1 MTTINTDDS
10 PVSHPAAAKETK
22 EQEEKPKKYP
32 YLELLHQLQAISA
45 AKFNTYDDDEEED
58 DSDLKNNNTTTST
71 SSKEEV
77 EWDLSTDAQL
87 ATLLHEFTSHIQKR
101 TYHVSSQIRH
111 LQNSVNQVG
120 ITVGLVQHDIMQMS
134 NEICMEQ
141 VVGEDDDD
149 DDENDNREGAQTNN
163 DDTHDDTNNNNIDDD
178 DDDDSSADIARLE
191 AEEKAAIQNGVKALS
206 LFFDPKRKRSS
217 MQQQQDKH
225 GSSNS
230 NNNNID
236 EGIITTSDTNTA
248 EETNIIINTTIT
260 DGEENVIGEN
270 CYFYPAA
277 DADVFNSRPLP
288 FIVGSREFMES
299 SCSGGDGEF
308 DRIED

>member
-1 MTTINTDDS
+1 M
-10 PVSHPAAAKETK
+10 
-22 EQEEKPKKYP
+22 EKKKYP
-32 YLELLHQLQAISA
+32 YLELLHHLQAISST
-45 AKFNTYDDDEEED
+45 KFNTHHDDENEED
-58 DSDLKNNNTTTST
+58 DESDLKNNNTITISPT
-71 SSKEEV
+71 SSKE

-101 TYHVSSQIRH
+101 THHVSSQIKN

-120 ITVGLVQHDIMQMS
+120 ITVGLVQHDMMQMS

-149 DDENDNREGAQTNN
+149 DDENDNRKGAE
-163 DDTHDDTNNNNIDDD
+163 THDDNDD

-191 AEEKAAIQNGVKALS
+191 AEEKAAIQNGMKALS

-217 MQQQQDKH
+217 MQQQQQDKN
-225 GSSNS
+225 GTS

-236 EGIITTSDTNTA
+236 EGIIPASDTTTAA
-248 EETNIIINTTIT
+248 EETNIVINTTIT

-299 SCSGGDGEF
+299 SCGGDGEF

>member
-1 MTTINTDDS
+1 M
-10 PVSHPAAAKETK
+10 
-22 EQEEKPKKYP
+22 EKKKYP
-32 YLELLHQLQAISA
+32 YLELLHHLQAISST
-45 AKFNTYDDDEEED
+45 KFNTHHDDENEED
-58 DSDLKNNNTTTST
+58 DESDLKNNNTITRSPT
-71 SSKEEV
+71 SSKE

-101 TYHVSSQIRH
+101 THRVSSQIRN

-120 ITVGLVQHDIMQMS
+120 ITVGLVQHDMMQMS

-141 VVGEDDDD
+141 VVGEDDD
-149 DDENDNREGAQTNN
+149 ENDNGVGVKTNNN
-163 DDTHDDTNNNNIDDD
+163 DDTHDDTNNNIDDD

-191 AEEKAAIQNGVKALS
+191 AEEKAAIQNGMKALS
-206 LFFDPKRKRSS
+206 LFFDPKRKSS
-217 MQQQQDKH
+217 SIQQQRDKN
-225 GSSNS
+225 GTNS
-230 NNNNID
+230 NNNID
-236 EGIITTSDTNTA
+236 EGIIPTSDTTAA
-248 EETNIIINTTIT
+248 EETNIIINATIT

-299 SCSGGDGEF
+299 SCGGDGEF

>member
-10 PVSHPAAAKETK
+10 PVSHPAAAEETK
-22 EQEEKPKKYP
+22 EQQTNNNSMEKKYP
-32 YLELLHQLQAISA
+32 YLELLHQLQSISA
-45 AKFNTYDDDEEED
+45 AKFNTFDDDDD
-58 DSDLKNNNTTTST
+58 DSDLKNNNKTTSA
-71 SSKEEV
+71 SSKVEK

-101 TYHVSSQIRH
+101 THQVSSQIRN

-120 ITVGLVQHDIMQMS
+120 ITVGLVQHDMMQMS

-149 DDENDNREGAQTNN
+149 DNGVGDQTNNN
-163 DDTHDDTNNNNIDDD
+163 DDTHDETNNNIDD

-191 AEEKAAIQNGVKALS
+191 AEEKAAIQNGMKALS

-217 MQQQQDKH
+217 MQQQQQDKNG
-225 GSSNS
+225 GSN

-236 EGIITTSDTNTA
+236 EGIIPTSDTTAA

-299 SCSGGDGEF
+299 SCGGDGEF

>member
-1 MTTINTDDS
+1 MTTVNTDDS
-10 PVSHPAAAKETK
+10 AVSHPMAADETK
-22 EQEEKPKKYP
+22 EQEKKKYP
-32 YLELLHQLQAISA
+32 YLELLHQLQSISA
-45 AKFNTYDDDEEED
+45 AKFNTDVDDDDDENED
-58 DSDLKNNNTTTST
+58 ESDLKNNNTTKT

-87 ATLLHEFTSHIQKR
+87 ATLLHEFTTHIQKR
-101 TYHVSSQIRH
+101 TYHVSTQIKN

-120 ITVGLVQHDIMQMS
+120 VTVGLAQHDMMQMS

-149 DDENDNREGAQTNN
+149 DENDNGEGIHTN
-163 DDTHDDTNNNNIDDD
+163 THDDTNDNNHDNDD

-191 AEEKAAIQNGVKALS
+191 AEEKAAIQNGMKALS

-217 MQQQQDKH
+217 MQQQQQD
-225 GSSNS
+225 N
-230 NNNNID
+230 D
-236 EGIITTSDTNTA
+236 EGIITTSDTTP
-248 EETNIIINTTIT
+248 EETNIVINTTIT

-299 SCSGGDGEF
+299 SCGGEGEF